1 VEIGPDDI
9 EFLRQAL
16 SSTPLPAKL
25 QHSEFNHRHERYE
38 RECPYLAASER
49 HTTLMAKQLTP
60 ELYDEPKDQRT
71 ATGIMIDDVIRLG
84 VRLPDHPIGALA
96 AESE

>member
-1 VEIGPDDI
+1 MP
-9 EFLRQAL
+9 
-16 SSTPLPAKL
+16 S
-25 QHSEFNHRHERYE
+25 
-38 RECPYLAASER
+38 
-49 HTTLMAKQLTP
+49 
-60 ELYDEPKDQRT
+60 EPKDQRT